1 MKTFFTVLKALS
13 ILAVIIFVFD
23 LFIGWE
29 FFLLGVAIF
38 VVSMAIIY
46 WISPKTFYEILGNK

>member
-13 ILAVIIFVFD
+13 IIAVIIFVFD
-23 LFIGWE
+23 LFVGWE
-29 FFLLGVAIF
+29 FLLLDVAIF

-46 WISPKTFYEILGNK
+46 WISPKTFHEILGDK